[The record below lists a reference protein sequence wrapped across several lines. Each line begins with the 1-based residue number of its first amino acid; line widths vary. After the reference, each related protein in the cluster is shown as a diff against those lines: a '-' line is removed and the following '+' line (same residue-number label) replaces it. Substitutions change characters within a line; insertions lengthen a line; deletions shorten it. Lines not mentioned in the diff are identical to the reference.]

1 MLFSYKEEVVID
13 VGFALIYIM
22 SDINSISEI
31 VLKKQICYRNIVN
44 VLEKST
50 LIMSNIIVF
59 A

>member
-13 VGFALIYIM
+13 VSFALIYIM